1 MFDKPDHRLQAAH
14 ALINELTVA
23 KLDLIA
29 HVLDLEER
37 LKSAEAAVKVP
48 EAEPTD

>member
-1 MFDKPDHRLQAAH
+1 MSDQSDHRLQAAH

-29 HVLDLEER
+29 HVLSLEER
-37 LKSAEAAVKVP
+37 LKAAEAATKPLEGVIP
-48 EAEPTD
+48 E